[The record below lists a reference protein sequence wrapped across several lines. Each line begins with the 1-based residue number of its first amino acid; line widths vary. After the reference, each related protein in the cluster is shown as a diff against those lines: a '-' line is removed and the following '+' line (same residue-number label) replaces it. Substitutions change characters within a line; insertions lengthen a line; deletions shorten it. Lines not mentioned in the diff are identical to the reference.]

1 MRRPREVLM
10 ATRDVDL
17 RSDTVTRPDKAM
29 LDTMVSAEVGD
40 DVLGDD
46 PTVKE
51 LERVYAGLVGK
62 EAALFTASGTMA
74 NQVAVAA
81 WTTGGDEVILGRDA
95 HILEYEYGAP
105 GFLARVLTREVPLV
119 EGAPDPDAVKK
130 RYKTGEFHS
139 SRTSLLCL
147 ENTHNRLGGVVPSQE
162 IFRSLRSF
170 ADERGVKIHL
180 DGARLWNAS
189 VATGKSMAELASVG
203 DSVMSCFSK
212 GLGCPVGSILA
223 GPADFIARAHR
234 LRKICGGGMRQVGIL
249 AAAGLYAI
257 EHNWARMA
265 EDHEKAQ
272 RLAKTLAG
280 ITWARIDPADVH
292 TNIVIPLLDEV
303 ASDRVMA
310 EAGVRGVRFFPF
322 GPDKFRL
329 VTHKDVSFDDVDY
342 ACGVLADLRF

>member
-1 MRRPREVLM
+1 M
-10 ATRDVDL
+10 L
-17 RSDTVTRPDKAM
+17 RAM
-29 LDTMVSAEVGD
+29 VAAPVGD

-46 PTVKE
+46 PTVQE
-51 LERVYAGLVGK
+51 LERTYAGLVEK
-62 EAALFTASGTMA
+62 EAALFTPSGSMA

-81 WTTGGDEVILGRDA
+81 WTQGGDEVILGRDA

-105 GFLARVLTREVPLV
+105 AFLARVLTREVQLV
-119 EGAPDPDAVKK
+119 EGAPDPDEVKR
-130 RYKTGEFHS
+130 RYKSGEFHS
-139 SRTSLLCL
+139 SRTSLICL
-147 ENTHNRLGGVVPSQE
+147 ENTHNRLGGMVPSRE
-162 IFRSLRSF
+162 VFRALRAF

-223 GPADFIARAHR
+223 GPAEFIARARR
-234 LRKICGGGMRQVGIL
+234 LRKIFGGGMRQVGLL

-257 EHNWARMA
+257 RHNWARLA

-280 ITWARIDPADVH
+280 TSWARIDPAGVH
-292 TNIVIPLLDEV
+292 TNIVIPLLAGVSSERLV
-303 ASDRVMA
+303 G
-310 EAGVRGVRFFPF
+310 EAGASGVRFFPF
-322 GPDKFRL
+322 GPDKVRL
-329 VTHKDVSFDDVDY
+329 VTHKDVSSDDVDH
-342 ACGVLADLRF
+342 ACRVLAALHF

>member
-1 MRRPREVLM
+1 MT
-10 ATRDVDL
+10 TRDVDL
-17 RSDTVTRPDKAM
+17 RSDTVTRPDEPMLQAM
-29 LDTMVSAEVGD
+29 VAAPVGD

-51 LERVYAGLVGK
+51 LERVYAGLVEK
-62 EAALFTASGTMA
+62 EAALFTPSGSMA

-81 WTTGGDEVILGRDA
+81 WTQGGDEVILGRDA

-105 GFLARVLTREVPLV
+105 AFLARVLTREVPLV
-119 EGAPDPDAVKK
+119 EGAPDPDEVKR
-130 RYKTGEFHS
+130 RYKSGEFHS
-139 SRTSLLCL
+139 SRTSLICL
-147 ENTHNRLGGVVPSQE
+147 ENTHNRLGGMVPSRE
-162 IFRSLRSF
+162 VFGALRAF

-223 GPADFIARAHR
+223 GPAEFIVRARR
-234 LRKICGGGMRQVGIL
+234 LRKLFGGGMRQVGLL

-257 EHNWARMA
+257 RHNWARLA
-265 EDHEKAQ
+265 EDHEKAR

-280 ITWARIDPADVH
+280 IPWARLEPAEVH
-292 TNIVIPLLDEV
+292 TNIVIPLLAGVPSERLV
-303 ASDRVMA
+303 E

-322 GPDKFRL
+322 GPDKVRL
-329 VTHKDVSFDDVDY
+329 VTHKDVSNDDVDY
-342 ACGVLADLRF
+342 ACEVLADLRF